1 MQKIGAVMME
11 QMAVNAT
18 KSSNRM
24 NAKENSFE
32 SVMSTAESSSQ
43 KDFKDTK
50 PTQVIKNDVSSDGT
64 TPCEGQQKIQ
74 EVSDGTV
81 SQDTPVENA
90 DIPQENILTDE
101 TISKVESV
109 ISETVKNVLGIDEA
123 ALEDAMAVL
132 GLTLIDLLNP
142 ENLQQLVMYVN
153 DGADVTDMLT
163 SDVMM
168 SQFNEIMASFNELD
182 WQDLAGMSKEEFVD
196 AANHMMELLQTG
208 ESLDELILETEVDSS
223 VDGNRMQDGSSAQ
236 QIVAKQDNSENGV
249 KVDVVVENDSP
260 EAKSATDNTAN
271 AGNSGTSDNT
281 SDNGFSGA
289 QAETT
294 VFKTATEVEPNVIN
308 GQFVQEFTQ
317 TVNEVKQTVQTPVPQ
332 MQQMIDI
339 VNQVVER
346 IRLTLGNDS
355 TTMEMQLN
363 PESLG
368 KVYLSVAAK
377 DGVMTA
383 SFMVQ
388 SEEAKAALESQMI
401 TLRENLEQKELKV
414 EAVEVTV
421 ADFDFTQSGQADTE
435 NQKEFSKGN
444 GKQFMYDSEEGED
457 SEQAA
462 KIEAEAVRRQVM
474 LDNGSSVDLTA

>member
-11 QMAVNAT
+11 QMAVNAP

-24 NAKENSFE
+24 NVKGNSFE
-32 SVMSTAESSSQ
+32 SVMSTAGSSSQ
-43 KDFKDTK
+43 TASKDTK
-50 PTQVIKNDVSSDGT
+50 PTQVTKNESSSDGT
-64 TPCEGQQKIQ
+64 TPWEGQQKVQ

-90 DIPQENILTDE
+90 EISQDNILTDE
-101 TISKVESV
+101 TISKVESM

-123 ALEDAMAVL
+123 ALEDAMAAL
-132 GLTLIDLLNP
+132 SLTLIDLLNP

-168 SQFNEIMASFNELD
+168 SQFNEIMAGLNELD
-182 WQDLAGMSKEEFVD
+182 WQDLAGMSKDEFID
-196 AANHMMELLQTG
+196 AARQMMESFQSG
-208 ESLDELILETEVDSS
+208 SVSDELMPELSADTS
-223 VDGNRMQDGSSAQ
+223 VDENYAQKDVSSQ
-236 QIVAKQDNSENGV
+236 QFVVKQDNT
-249 KVDVVVENDSP
+249 ENDMKVVTVVKQDTPDVKASY
-260 EAKSATDNTAN
+260 ENTAN
-271 AGNSGTSDNT
+271 AGTSDNT

-294 VFKTATEVEPNVIN
+294 VFKADTEVEPNAIN

-317 TVNEVKQTVQTPVPQ
+317 TVTEVKQTPQPNVPQ

-346 IRLTLGNDS
+346 IRLTLGNDN

-388 SEEAKAALESQMI
+388 SEEAKAALESQII